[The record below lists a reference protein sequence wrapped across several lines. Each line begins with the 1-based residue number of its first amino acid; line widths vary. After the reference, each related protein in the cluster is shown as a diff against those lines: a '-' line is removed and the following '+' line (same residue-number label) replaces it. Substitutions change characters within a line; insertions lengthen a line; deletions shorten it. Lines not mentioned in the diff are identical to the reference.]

1 MIERTLAM
9 IKPDVVR
16 KKNSGAIID
25 IIEKNSFDILRME
38 KIQLSKEKAKEFY
51 AVHKEKPFF
60 NELIDFI
67 TSGPVIVMV
76 LQKDNAI
83 QAWRDLMGCTDSRKA
98 AAGTIRNLFG
108 TDKSINAV
116 HGSDSPET
124 AKQEIAYFFPGL
136 GL

>member
-9 IKPDVVR
+9 IKPDAV
-16 KKNSGAIID
+16 KAKNSGAIID
-25 IIEKNSFDILRME
+25 IIEKNNFDILRME
-38 KIQLSKEKAKEFY
+38 KIQLSKEKAKQFY
-51 AVHKEKPFF
+51 AIHKGKPFF
-60 NELIDFI
+60 DELIDFV

-83 QAWRDLMGCTDSRKA
+83 QVWRDLMGCTDSRKA
-98 AAGTIRNLFG
+98 ASGTIRNLFG

-124 AKQEIAYFFPGL
+124 AKQEIAYFFPQL
-136 GL
+136 ER